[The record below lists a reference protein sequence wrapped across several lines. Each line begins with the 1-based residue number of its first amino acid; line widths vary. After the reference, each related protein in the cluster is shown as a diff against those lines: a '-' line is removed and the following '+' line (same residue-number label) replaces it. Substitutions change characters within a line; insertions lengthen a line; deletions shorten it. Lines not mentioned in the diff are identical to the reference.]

1 MSAGYTNL
9 YIEVGATFTTTM
21 VLTDSTGL
29 PLDLTGFTGVC
40 KIRRSY
46 YSDFDVYSLT
56 VTVSTPETT
65 GQIIIS
71 ATATETALM
80 KPNRYVYDVE
90 LIQASTVTRV
100 VEGIAEVRP
109 NATR

>member
-21 VLTDSTGL
+21 VLTDSSGTAM
-29 PLDLTGFTGVC
+29 DLSGFTGDA

-46 YSDFDVYSLT
+46 YSDFNVYSLT
-56 VTVSTPETT
+56 VTISDPPSL
-65 GQIIIS
+65 GQIILS
-71 ATATETALM
+71 ATASETSLM

-90 LIQASTVTRV
+90 LISGDTVTRV